1 MRLSSPGFVP
11 VYRWGVALPA
21 RPSRPVDLGE
31 ISLQQ
36 GASVSGRIEVSG
48 TGAPLAGCGVRLGIP
63 SARASDDLETRRRLE
78 LLTASASSNAFG
90 FFQLSGLAPGTYE
103 LQATCPGRAVATLAP
118 VEVVQGL
125 ETRLKE
131 PLVSG
136 LPVSLSLAVVPP
148 LDPYGRPWRLR
159 LWAERSVPGAA
170 SSQTGTVDDNGVWQ
184 ASGLQPEL
192 HHLLVLSEDGE
203 GWMER
208 EVDLRRGDAR
218 ELVTIPLVEVRG
230 ASCVGESPPGVL
242 LFGGRQAARSVRL
255 PVDLEGRFEGFLP
268 EEGPW
273 WVVWQASR
281 QDPGGTDLGEVEV
294 RKRAGKSFAELELS
308 LPDTRLTGLVVDE
321 SGRPVPEARVAAG
334 GSSQKTRGGRA
345 RAPQMTTDTDHD
357 GKFEL
362 LGLPAGTAMVSAMK
376 PDQDLESDYQ
386 DVELR
391 EGEEGPELRLVLR
404 SQRTFS
410 GRVTSGGS
418 PIPGARVLAGPD
430 LASSR
435 AAKWQRPWRTLPAVS
450 PIGCGSARWV
460 DLVAWAPGHVCA
472 FRRFVADPSQRFEID
487 LPAAGG
493 SLELELGSLAQAGST
508 VLWIGSTPVLA
519 FSLDLLSRRGL
530 VEAPAP
536 GVFRLAN
543 IEPATVLA
551 CQGRA
556 AIAALLSD
564 APPPPEA
571 CVSGTIQVQANL
583 SCSCL
588 REGRVAKEGR

>member
-1 MRLSSPGFVP
+1 VVLETASHGGKPSHFELRARYEDPSPAPLSWARDLPFAPRLELPLERPGGWTFTVAAPGFWSAPQTLRVGSEPLRFKLDLWALGEARGRLKVASNLQRPTSLVARFEPAEKAPGNAREAAPEGEAPCSLEAGAFRCELPLGVHHLRLSSPGFVP

-21 RPSRPVDLGE
+21 RPGRPVDLGE
-31 ISLQQ
+31 VSLQQ

-90 FFQLSGLAPGTYE
+90 FFQLSGLAPGQYE

-170 SSQTGTVDDNGVWQ
+170 SSQTGTVDDNGEWQ

-203 GWMER
+203 GWMES

-230 ASCVGESPPGVL
+230 RFLRGREPLPGVL

-294 RKRAGKSFAELELS
+294 RKRAGKSYAELELS
-308 LPDTRLTGLVVDE
+308 LPDTRLSGQVVDE
-321 SGRPVPEARVAAG
+321 SGRPVPSARVDAS

-362 LGLPAGTAMVSAMK
+362 VGLPAGTATVSAVK
-376 PDQDLESDYQ
+376 PDQNLESDYQ

-404 SQRTFS
+404 
-410 GRVTSGGS
+410 
-418 PIPGARVLAGPD
+418 
-430 LASSR
+430 
-435 AAKWQRPWRTLPAVS
+435 
-450 PIGCGSARWV
+450 
-460 DLVAWAPGHVCA
+460 
-472 FRRFVADPSQRFEID
+472 
-487 LPAAGG
+487 
-493 SLELELGSLAQAGST
+493 
-508 VLWIGSTPVLA
+508 
-519 FSLDLLSRRGL
+519 
-530 VEAPAP
+530 
-536 GVFRLAN
+536 
-543 IEPATVLA
+543 
-551 CQGRA
+551 
-556 AIAALLSD
+556 
-564 APPPPEA
+564 
-571 CVSGTIQVQANL
+571 
-583 SCSCL
+583 
-588 REGRVAKEGR
+588 